1 VGKHNVGAASSQ
13 QDIMTSL
20 IVEPLD
26 RIGPWMHE
34 VDRYATE
41 MYNPEVTV
49 PAGSG
54 IAPLTNY
61 RIVAAPAA
69 IRNEI
74 DRSDVGRFVRE
85 GGMPGSLPARGQIP
99 AVVPFIGHATR
110 DSKAGRIRNTMFV
123 AKESVFPG
131 RMYPLSDGLSFF
143 LEENPKIRKAP

>member
-1 VGKHNVGAASSQ
+1 VDKHNVGATSCQ

-26 RIGPWMHE
+26 RTGLWMHE

-54 IAPLTNY
+54 IAPRTNY
-61 RIVAAPAA
+61 KIVAAPSA
-69 IRNEI
+69 IRKEI

-85 GGMPGSLPARGQIP
+85 GGMPGFLPAQGHIP
-99 AVVPFIGHATR
+99 ALVPLMARRPFQ
-110 DSKAGRIRNTMFV
+110 
-123 AKESVFPG
+123 
-131 RMYPLSDGLSFF
+131 L
-143 LEENPKIRKAP
+143 